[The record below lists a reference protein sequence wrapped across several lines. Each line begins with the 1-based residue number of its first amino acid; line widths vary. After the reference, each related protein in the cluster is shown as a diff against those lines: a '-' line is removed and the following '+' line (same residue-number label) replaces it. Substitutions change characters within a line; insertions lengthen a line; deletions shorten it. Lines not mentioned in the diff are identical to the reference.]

1 MHKKYGWL
9 AWLLVAGLLMALA
22 AGCAT
27 ARKPSP
33 PAPAKPAPAPTAPG
47 PTVSTQPLPATSAD
61 ATRLA
66 DKLAAEAKKVSGVKS
81 ATVILT
87 GNTAV
92 VGLDLKTGIKS
103 ADIASIKT
111 EVARRVKAADKR
123 IRSVQVTTDP
133 KMIARIQSVAR
144 GIAHGKPVSSFN
156 TEVNTILKSITPTAR

>member
-1 MHKKYGWL
+1 
-9 AWLLVAGLLMALA
+9 MALA

-33 PAPAKPAPAPTAPG
+33 PASPKPAPAPTAPG
-47 PTVSTQPLPATSAD
+47 PTVGTQPLPTTSAG
-61 ATRLA
+61 AAQLA
-66 DKLAAEAKKVSGVKS
+66 GKLATEAKKVPGVKS

-87 GNTAV
+87 GNTAI
-92 VGLDLKTGIKS
+92 VGLDLKAGIKS

-111 EVARRVKAADKR
+111 ETARRVKAADKR

-133 KMIARIQSVAR
+133 KMIARIQGVAGGIAR
-144 GIAHGKPVSSFN
+144 GKPLSSFN